1 MAEMG
6 SWILEYIS
14 ELSEGVVVAIELF
27 IVGFVGGVLRLHRSG
42 HGWCA
47 SSPSW
52 LEVFLTG
59 STDAPSRDES
69 REPKRSLG
77 RLEVL
82 RSRKRM

>member
-1 MAEMG
+1 
-6 SWILEYIS
+6 LEYIS
-14 ELSEGVVVAIELF
+14 ELSEGWGVVVAIELF

-42 HGWCA
+42 HGWFS

-69 REPKRSLG
+69 REPRQSLG
-77 RLEVL
+77 RLEVV
-82 RSRKRM
+82 RSRKPK